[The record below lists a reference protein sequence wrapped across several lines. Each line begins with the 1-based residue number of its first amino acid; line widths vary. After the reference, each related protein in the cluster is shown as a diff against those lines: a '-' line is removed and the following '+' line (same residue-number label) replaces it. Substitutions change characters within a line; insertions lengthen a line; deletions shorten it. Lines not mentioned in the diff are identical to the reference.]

1 MQNLKITTVK
11 LLSFFNFRE
20 IDVEI
25 NEEIK
30 RISLRI
36 EDEIINAKNMPILVS
51 SFNQILKLIA
61 KKYDEG
67 PIVVDVNNYHQEREK
82 LVIALAKA
90 GAKKAALTK
99 NDVILPPMNAFE
111 RHLIHEELSA
121 RPDLKT
127 ESIGEGQSRRVVVK
141 FIDKLI

>member
-1 MQNLKITTVK
+1 MQNLKETTVK

-20 IDVEI
+20 TSVEI

-36 EDEIINAKNMPILVS
+36 EDEIVNAKNMPIIIG

-61 KKYDEG
+61 KKYNEG
-67 PIVVDVNNYHQEREK
+67 PIIVDVNNYHQEREK

-90 GAKKAALTK
+90 GAKKAVITK

-111 RHLIHEELSA
+111 RHLVHEELSV

-127 ESIGEGQSRRVVVK
+127 ESIGEGKSRRVVVK
-141 FIDKLI
+141 FIN

>member
-1 MQNLKITTVK
+1 MQNLKETTVK
-11 LLSFFNFRE
+11 LFAFLRFKKASV
-20 IDVEI
+20 DV

-30 RISLRI
+30 RISLQI
-36 EDEIINAKNMPILVS
+36 EDEAVNTKNMPIIIS
-51 SFNQILKLIA
+51 AFSQILKLIA
-61 KKYDEG
+61 KKHDEG
-67 PIVVDVNNYHQEREK
+67 PITVDINNYHQEKER

-111 RHLIHEELSA
+111 RHLVHEELST

-127 ESIGEGQSRRVVVK
+127 ESIGEGKSRRVVVK
-141 FIDKLI
+141 FIN

>member
-1 MQNLKITTVK
+1 MQNLKKTAVK
-11 LLSFFNFRE
+11 LLSFFNFKE
-20 IDVEI
+20 ADVEI

-36 EDEIINAKNMPILVS
+36 EDEVINAKNMPIVIG

-111 RHLIHEELSA
+111 RHLVHEEISV

-127 ESIGEGQSRRVVVK
+127 ESTGEGQSRRVIVK
-141 FIDKLI
+141 FIG

>member
-1 MQNLKITTVK
+1 MQNLKKTTLK
-11 LLSFFNFRE
+11 LLSFFNFKE
-20 IDVEI
+20 INVEI

-30 RISLRI
+30 KISLRI
-36 EDEIINAKNMPILVS
+36 EDEIINVKNTPIIIS

-61 KKYDEG
+61 KKYNEG
-67 PIVVDVNNYHQEREK
+67 PIVVDVNNYFQEREK

-111 RHLIHEELSA
+111 RHLIHEELSV

-127 ESIGEGQSRRVVVK
+127 ESVGEGQSRRVIVK
-141 FIDKLI
+141 FIG

>member
-1 MQNLKITTVK
+1 MQNLKETTVK
-11 LLSFFNFRE
+11 LLAFLRFKEASV
-20 IDVEI
+20 DV

-30 RISLRI
+30 RISLQI
-36 EDEIINAKNMPILVS
+36 EDEAINTKNMPIIIS
-51 SFNQILKLIA
+51 AFNQILKLIA
-61 KKYDEG
+61 KKHDEG
-67 PIVVDVNNYHQEREK
+67 PITVDVNNYHQEKER

-127 ESIGEGQSRRVVVK
+127 ESIGEGKSRRVVVK
-141 FIDKLI
+141 FIN

>member
-1 MQNLKITTVK
+1 MQNLKKTTLK
-11 LLSFFNFRE
+11 LLSFLNFKE
-20 IDVEI
+20 TNVEI

-36 EDEIINAKNMPILVS
+36 EDEVINAKNMPIIIG

-61 KKYDEG
+61 KKFNEG
-67 PIVVDVNNYHQEREK
+67 PIVVDVNNYYQEREK

-111 RHLIHEELSA
+111 RHLVHEELSV

-127 ESIGEGQSRRVVVK
+127 ESAGEGQSRRVIVK
-141 FIDKLI
+141 FIG

>member
-1 MQNLKITTVK
+1 MQNLKKTTLK
-11 LLSFFNFRE
+11 LLSFFNFKE
-20 IDVEI
+20 INVEI

-30 RISLRI
+30 KISLRI
-36 EDEIINAKNMPILVS
+36 EDEIINVKNTPIIIS

-61 KKYDEG
+61 KKYNEG
-67 PIVVDVNNYHQEREK
+67 PIVVDVNNYFQEREK

-111 RHLIHEELSA
+111 RHLIHEELSV

-127 ESIGEGQSRRVVVK
+127 ESVGEGQSRRVVVK
-141 FIDKLI
+141 FIG